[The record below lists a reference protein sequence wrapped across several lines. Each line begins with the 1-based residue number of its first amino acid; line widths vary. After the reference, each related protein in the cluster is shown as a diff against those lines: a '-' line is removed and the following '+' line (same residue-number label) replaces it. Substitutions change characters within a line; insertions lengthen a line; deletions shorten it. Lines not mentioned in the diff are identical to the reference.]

1 MIDHASVYVDDIEAA
16 KAFYVKALA
25 PLGYTVIREFAGA
38 AIGMGIAPKPDLW
51 IIKGPVRAGQH
62 LAIRAGGRAAVRAFH
77 EAGLAAGGK
86 DNGAPGVRAHYH
98 ADYFGAFVHD
108 PAGNNIEACCHEP
121 YIE

>member
-51 IIKGPVRAGQH
+51 IIKGPVRPGQH
-62 LAIRAGGRAAVRAFH
+62 LAIRAAGRAAVRAFH

-108 PAGNNIEACCHEP
+108 PAGNNIEP